1 MICKGKFKDFIKDGK
16 IITAITTG
24 MFLTLNAA
32 NVKPLKPSL
41 DPMDIM
47 KITGRY
53 VEEYY
58 KSLRILK
65 EVDQR
70 VNACLVLG
78 IKFYSFYELKN

>member
-1 MICKGKFKDFIKDGK
+1 
-16 IITAITTG
+16 

-47 KITGRY
+47 KITDGY

-70 VNACLVLG
+70 VNACLVA
-78 IKFYSFYELKN
+78 